1 VQLNLSS
8 LRKAIDSLG
17 KALQI
22 TADKM
27 LKEQIDDDEID
38 LIKAG
43 VIQNFEFTYELCWK
57 LMKRWIETNI
67 STEIVDGV
75 TRRELFRLSAENR
88 LIIDVDVWM
97 EFHRAR
103 NISSHIYEREIAEEV
118 YQIAKGFHNAAMD
131 FLVRLEMRND

>member
-1 VQLNLSS
+1 MKLNLSS
-8 LRKAIDSLG
+8 LKKAIDLLR

-27 LKEQIDDDEID
+27 LEEQINDDEID

-43 VIQNFEFTYELCWK
+43 VIQNFELTYELCWK
-57 LMKRWIETNI
+57 LMKRWIQTNI
-67 STEIVDGV
+67 SAEIVDGV

-88 LIIDVDVWM
+88 LIIDVDEWM
-97 EFHRAR
+97 EYHRVR
-103 NISSHIYEREIAEEV
+103 NISSHTYEREIAEEV
-118 YQIAKGFHNAAMD
+118 YQIAKGFLNASMD